1 MRKAAVRAMMTRAAG
16 GARAF
21 DRSSDLVNQV
31 SMTAAEYL
39 RNRRD
44 MSVVAQRK
52 AKAARR
58 RVSAW
63 SAVSVA
69 ALAVGTVGV
78 TEIVQV
84 GATGGSVAA
93 AIVVIALLV
102 WGLVGLARAVADLRV
117 RNRVVRALPPPQP
130 ARPAVVAAVRPEM
143 DRLDGYSDGLRHL
156 VAMIGVSRD
165 DPSVLSLRGDI
176 LTAADAAED
185 RLRQQAAE
193 FSGLARARSSAP
205 SDARP
210 RLAATAEVLLGQIS
224 AGVAAYGDLVTA
236 ASETVAA
243 SRELAAGA
251 PAPQSDLSDRTDQL
265 KALAVGMRE
274 LTGG

>member
-39 RNRRD
+39 RTRRD
-44 MSVVAQRK
+44 ASVVAQRK
-52 AKAARR
+52 ARAARR

-69 ALAVGTVGV
+69 ALAVGVVGIS
-78 TEIVQV
+78 EIVQD
-84 GATGGSVAA
+84 GASGGSVAA

-102 WGLVGLARAVADLRV
+102 WGVVGLARAVADLRV
-117 RNRVVRALPPPQP
+117 RNRTVRALPPPQP
-130 ARPAVVAAVRPEM
+130 ARPAVASAVRPEM

-156 VAMIGVSRD
+156 VAMIGVARD
-165 DPSVLSLRGDI
+165 EPSVLAMRGDI

-193 FSGLARARSSAP
+193 FSGLVRARSAAP
-205 SDARP
+205 PEARP
-210 RLAATAEVLLGQIS
+210 RLSATAAAMHGQIS

-251 PAPQSDLSDRTDQL
+251 PAPSSALQDHTDQL